1 MSPTDRALR
10 PRPCPVV
17 ATRSGRAALLASPA
31 RMLDRIALH
40 QTRLRTPGIALDAKG
55 VALGAKGL
63 VLLPSLDRLVG
74 FLALYSRSASL
85 ADLLGSLSIE
95 LVRSK
100 LGSREVVMS
109 FAADTSER
117 MDRMAEIAR
126 LSGGYLFTGT
136 KRHFVQY
143 RDAAAPFGYD
153 VREVTPT
160 DASIAL
166 YHTSF
171 SQNYEPE
178 RSIAVSALV
187 LRLEPQLAPDAGR
200 EPGPRWICA
209 EAGLGPALIHY
220 FVRSR
225 VSAEVGVAEWP
236 PASEFD
242 PAPLRR
248 YLFTLDLLPE
258 RMTALLTS
266 TPGLSVFVP
275 AGPGAAV
282 EVGFRHPIQLRA
294 CPVFPADGLVLLRGR
309 GKAPL
314 VLERLPALGPVAA
327 FARVGMVEGE
337 AAVGKPVGQPQIH
350 SVAVPLRLA
359 PDPQPWRNVTAS
371 LVGTVQLGVLR
382 QLAYRLG
389 RRALEETSIA
399 FTPVGAFLLRP
410 QGIESVPVGDF
421 FVQVHPQ
428 IFVSAGSSPV
438 PAVSPEVLFAALGSP
453 ARELVFLHRDGRRFG
468 IARDA
473 FVTLERA
480 LLEAASWSGLS
491 TENVAPA
498 LRTPLPQVSLG
509 SPGFRPLR
517 DVPDEGQGRSGAPP
531 AGPAG

>member
-1 MSPTDRALR
+1 
-10 PRPCPVV
+10 
-17 ATRSGRAALLASPA
+17 
-31 RMLDRIALH
+31 MLDRIALH

-85 ADLLGSLSIE
+85 GDLLGSLSID

-153 VREVTPT
+153 VREIAPT

-166 YHTSF
+166 YHSSF
-171 SQNYEPE
+171 SQLYEPE
-178 RSIAVSALV
+178 RNIAIASLV
-187 LRLEPQLAPDAGR
+187 LRLEPQLAPEAGR

-225 VSAEVGVAEWP
+225 VEAEVGVAEWP
-236 PASEFD
+236 PASEFE

-248 YLFTLDLLPE
+248 YLFKLGQLPE
-258 RMTALLTS
+258 RMTSLLTT
-266 TPGLSVFVP
+266 TPGLAVFVP

-309 GKAPL
+309 GLPAL
-314 VLERLPALGPVAA
+314 VLERLPALGPVSA
-327 FARVGMVEGE
+327 FARVGLAE
-337 AAVGKPVGQPQIH
+337 AEPARGQPAKVEDVR
-350 SVAVPLRLA
+350 SVAVALRLA
-359 PDPQPWRNVTAS
+359 PDPRPWRNVTAS
-371 LVGTVQLGVLR
+371 LVGSGQLGVLR

-389 RRALEETSIA
+389 RKAREETTVA
-399 FTPVGAFLLRP
+399 FTQAGALLMRP
-410 QGIESVPVGDF
+410 QGIEGVPVGDF
-421 FVQVHPQ
+421 FVQLHPQ
-428 IFVSAGSSPV
+428 IFVSAGSCPV
-438 PAVSPEVLFAALGSP
+438 PAVSPEVLFRALGSP
-453 ARELVFLHRDGRRFG
+453 TAELVFLHRDGRRIG
-468 IARDA
+468 VRKDA
-473 FVTLERA
+473 FVTLEHA
-480 LLEAASWSGLS
+480 LLEAESWSGLS

-498 LRTPLPQVSLG
+498 LNTPLPQVSLD

-517 DVPDEGQGRSGAPP
+517 DMGGDTPGAPDGSASP
-531 AGPAG
+531 